1 MSSTTIPTQSPQAG
15 VKLPS
20 ERRRVAAEAAAR
32 LVVAAIGDDKDDA
45 DDALA
50 APGVDVRLVAVEL
63 AAIAA
68 EALRQAYGSD
78 QSAYDAAARQLA
90 QARGVMPAITWHRG
104 SGNKGGKWSAQ
115 AGGETIATFYAADY
129 HASGEYGRWTGEI
142 YGEREYATTLR
153 KFKALVAKAHAE
165 RGTGV
170 MPAIT
175 WHRGVGNNS
184 GFWWAEVGG
193 ETIAEV
199 WVHGD
204 YPVGD
209 FMRYLGEIYGK
220 AEYATTLRKFKALVT
235 KAHAEREQA

>member
-1 MSSTTIPTQSPQAG
+1 MSSTTTPTQSPQAG
-15 VKLPS
+15 GKLPS

-32 LVVAAIGDDKDDA
+32 LVVAAIGDDRDDA

-50 APGVDVRLVAVEL
+50 APGVNVRLVAVEL

-90 QARGVMPAITWHRG
+90 QARAVMPAITWHRG
-104 SGNKGGKWSAQ
+104 SGNKGGMWSAK

-175 WHRGVGNNS
+175 WRRGSGNEA
-184 GFWWAEVGG
+184 GTHYAEVGG
-193 ETIAEV
+193 KTIATV
-199 WVHGD
+199 WVSDLWPIGD
-204 YPVGD
+204 PL
-209 FMRYLGEIYGK
+209 RYSGEIYGK
-220 AEYATTLRKFKALVT
+220 GKDATTLRKFKALVA

>member
-1 MSSTTIPTQSPQAG
+1 MGDGPRGA
-15 VKLPS
+15 
-20 ERRRVAAEAAAR
+20 AAEAAAA
-32 LVVAAIGDDKDDA
+32 LVVAAIGGDEDDA
-45 DDALA
+45 VDALA

-90 QARGVMPAITWHRG
+90 RARGVMPAITWHRG
-104 SGNKGGKWSAQ
+104 SGNEGGVWSAK
-115 AGGETIATFYAADY
+115 AGSETIATFYASDY
-129 HASGEYGRWTGEI
+129 HASGEYGRWKGEI
-142 YGEREYATTLR
+142 YGKREYATTLR
-153 KFKALVAKAHAE
+153 KFKALVATAHAE

-184 GFWWAEVGG
+184 GFWRAEIGG

-209 FMRYLGEIYGK
+209 PMRYLGQIYGK
-220 AEYATTLRKFKALVT
+220 AEYATTLREFKALVA